1 MTEQIN
7 QEQPQLPG
15 LKESV
20 ELRIEIIYKT
30 RPSRF
35 SSAKI
40 IHEPVQGKPVTA
52 ILRINNLSN
61 KVCKGFK
68 VANAAFSFQSDSVIT
83 NIDHDVQVPPINPK
97 SAIEVELD
105 HLTFNLGGACWFS
118 CSLEPESKEQELV
131 TFQHDRNHDKDAPFE
146 NLNAWGE
153 IIYIE
158 GRLASLQAETNRY
171 ILILTTITVL
181 EAVFGLKNLLNWG
194 AVLLS
199 TIFGYLAEFFVFLA
213 NVT

>member
-1 MTEQIN
+1 MTEQTNI
-7 QEQPQLPG
+7 EQPQLPG

-30 RPSRF
+30 RASRF
-35 SSAKI
+35 SAEKV
-40 IHEPVQGKPVTA
+40 IHEPVQGKPV
-52 ILRINNLSN
+52 IVLLRVSNLSN
-61 KVCKGFK
+61 KICKGFK
-68 VANAAFSFQSDSVIT
+68 VVDAVFHFQSDEVVTSV
-83 NIDHDVQVPPINPK
+83 DHNVQVPPINPK
-97 SAIEVELD
+97 SSIDVELD

-118 CSLEPESKEQELV
+118 CSLEPDSKEQEFV
-131 TFQHDRNHDKDAPFE
+131 TFQHDRNHDKDALFK

-153 IIYIE
+153 ILYIE

-171 ILILTTITVL
+171 ILILTIITVL

-199 TIFGYLAEFFVFLA
+199 TIFGYLAEFFVLLA
-213 NVT
+213 SIT